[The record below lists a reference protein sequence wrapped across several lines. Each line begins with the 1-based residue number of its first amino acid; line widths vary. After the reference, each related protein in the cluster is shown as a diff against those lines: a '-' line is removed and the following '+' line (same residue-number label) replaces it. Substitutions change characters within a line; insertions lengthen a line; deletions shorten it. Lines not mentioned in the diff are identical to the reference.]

1 MASTQNS
8 VATLPGDYILT
19 VRGPNGCTNTA
30 TATVT
35 PDSQVPVITASGGT
49 LNCTVQQLQISASA
63 TLGASIEWTGPG
75 GFFSASPTPTV
86 TNSGTYTIVAV
97 NPNNGCSAEAQVT
110 VNLDN
115 IPPPVSV
122 SGGTVSCNTPTI
134 SIGASSSSTNVAS
147 WVWSGPF
154 GYSSNA
160 QNPNDV
166 NAPGQYLLTP
176 LTEPDKALIEFAH
189 DAVAGAG
196 DDSVAQLHALMG
208 AVHREMTFDTKATDV
223 TATAAQ
229 AFMLRRGVCQDLTH
243 VFIAAA
249 RRLGFPARYVSGHLA
264 RSDGA
269 ELDASHAW
277 AEAKVPDLGWV
288 GFDATNNLCPVETHL
303 RVAVGLDYLGAAPI
317 RGARYGG
324 GSEVLDVKLKAADAV
339 SQTQA

>member
-1 MASTQNS
+1 MRIRVAFASTYVYDRPARMVQLLKLTPRS
-8 VATLPGDYILT
+8 HDGQHVAYWHVD
-19 VRGPNGCTNTA
+19 VQ
-30 TATVT
+30 
-35 PDSQVPVITASGGT
+35 PDGKLWQR
-49 LNCTVQQLQISASA
+49 
-63 TLGASIEWTGPG
+63 E
-75 GFFSASPTPTV
+75 
-86 TNSGTYTIVAV
+86 
-97 NPNNGCSAEAQVT
+97 
-110 VNLDN
+110 D
-115 IPPPVSV
+115 
-122 SGGTVSCNTPTI
+122 
-134 SIGASSSSTNVAS
+134 
-147 WVWSGPF
+147 PF
-154 GYSSNA
+154 GNIVHALYLS
-160 QNPNDV
+160 QP
-166 NAPGQYLLTP
+166 APRVTITVAGEVETFDTAGVIRGSVERFPDAVYLRSTP